1 MSSAV
6 WDALGIAETNDI
18 GTVRSAYARALKQ
31 IDMDADPR
39 AYIALREARDH
50 AIYLI
55 RRSAIEAAQGRRDE
69 PETPPQAAP
78 GLDATAPMLDPADK
92 PVTVRAAPYED
103 HVAQLTRL
111 LFPDGDVVD
120 PAPRGEALLK
130 AHFNALLTDPRMEE
144 IPFRVQA
151 EAQLAHLIA
160 DSLPRS
166 LSLIELAIRAF
177 NWLGPAR
184 VDTPPAVAAILDQAQ
199 SLGDRRAT
207 AIDDSQSPVDG
218 SGATGQTTGVHTS
231 DAIDDRAEFY
241 SAHYNNLVA
250 LFFPQDEDTP
260 PLTPEQKVAARGHF
274 ATLVSDPRMDLVGFR
289 IGVES
294 QFAQLIAYSTPRS
307 DCIVLMA
314 IDFFD
319 WTATEERIDQ
329 PDLIAHI
336 LNRARGVRFLDAV
349 QAPDHPFH
357 AAWTE
362 LTTPLGD
369 KPRPAVS
376 VQPATVYQLLTSIR
390 AEQPLI
396 ERDLDPARV
405 AMWDKKLAKYG
416 SSAAPP
422 RQSGSRIPLW
432 SIAIGVFLVL
442 SLLGR
447 LGESMGNTSG
457 YTSPP
462 ATLVGPRSGL
472 PSTMADSAVDIDP
485 VLAEIG
491 GNGLT
496 LGVLRDK
503 NTALST
509 QLDSKWALA
518 RDQGQNLSD
527 FQREMGKLLLDRIA
541 TTIRNSADDNLI
553 IHYQQERLN
562 DLRMLALS
570 APADCVD
577 LGRPGRIAVGD
588 VPAFFSPERK
598 ELYARILE
606 RADDNS
612 QPIQSTGPQLDRAV
626 LSAIA
631 ARTGSSPSQVTML
644 LDGKMGSNEQQCA
657 ARIAEMETLLALPAT
672 RGAKLLKLI

>member
-1 MSSAV
+1 MSTAV

-50 AIYLI
+50 AIFLI
-55 RRSAIEAAQGRRDE
+55 RRSAIEAAQGRRDKS
-69 PETPPQAAP
+69 ETPHQASP
-78 GLDATAPMLDPADK
+78 GLEPTEDPI
-92 PVTVRAAPYED
+92 TVPAASYED

-111 LFPDGDVVD
+111 LFPDGDDVD
-120 PAPRGEALLK
+120 PGTRHDELLK
-130 AHFNALLTDPRMEE
+130 AHFNALLTDPRMDE
-144 IPFRVQA
+144 IAFRVQA

-160 DSLPRS
+160 GSLPRS
-166 LSLIELAIRAF
+166 RSLIELAIPAF

-184 VDTPPAVAAILDQAQ
+184 VDTLPAVAAILDHAQ
-199 SLGDRRAT
+199 SLGDRQAT
-207 AIDDSQSPVDG
+207 DIDDSQSPIFS
-218 SGATGQTTGVHTS
+218 SGATGHTTGVHTS
-231 DAIDDRAEFY
+231 DTIDHNAEFY
-241 SAHYNNLVA
+241 SAHYNDLVA
-250 LFFPQDEDTP
+250 LFFPQDENAQ

-289 IGVES
+289 IGAES

-319 WTATEERIDQ
+319 WTTTEERIDQ
-329 PDLIAHI
+329 PELIAHI
-336 LNRARGVRFLDAV
+336 LDRARGIRFVDAV

-369 KPRPAVS
+369 KLRPAVS
-376 VQPATVYQLLTSIR
+376 VQPATMYRLLASIR

-416 SSAAPP
+416 SSMGPP
-422 RQSGSRIPLW
+422 RQSGGRVPLW
-432 SIAIGVFLVL
+432 AIAIGVFILL

-457 YTSPP
+457 FTSPP
-462 ATLVGPRSGL
+462 ATLVGSRSGL
-472 PSTMADSAVDIDP
+472 SATMADSAVDIDP

-509 QLDSKWALA
+509 LLDSKWTLA

-527 FQREMGKLLLDRIA
+527 FQRETGKLLLDRIA
-541 TTIRNSADDNLI
+541 TTVRNSADDNLI
-553 IHYQQERLN
+553 IHYQQERLS

-570 APADCVD
+570 APADCVY

-606 RADDNS
+606 RADVKS
-612 QPIQSTGPQLDRAV
+612 QPIESTGPQLDRAE

-631 ARTGSSPSQVTML
+631 ARAGSSPSQVTML

-657 ARIAEMETLLALPAT
+657 ARIAEIEALLALPVT